1 MPSSDAPERPTAEA
15 LAHTA
20 AEAAASRRARNVTI
34 LDLRSLA
41 AFTDFFV
48 ICTATSDTHAEGIT
62 NIVAESLEATGAK
75 PWHREGS
82 RGDQWMLL
90 DYIDF
95 VVHVFL
101 TDARQFYGLERL
113 WGEASA
119 TVLDDDEVQVDPD
132 WEDEDTDAPSITRYT
147 AMDDLDDEGE
157 TDDHNED
164 AD

>member
-1 MPSSDAPERPTAEA
+1 M
-15 LAHTA
+15 
-20 AEAAASRRARNVTI
+20 
-34 LDLRSLA
+34 
-41 AFTDFFV
+41 